1 MGQSGIL
8 IFNNFVQTA
17 FMSINLLQV
26 TTGAPVD
33 PSMTAKA
40 SSPMH
45 LWDVLQSGGA
55 IMIPLALLFV
65 LAVFFFFER
74 YIAIRKAGKI
84 DENFMRI
91 IRDHIVNGNIVAARA
106 MTKNTNNPVARII
119 DKGIQRI
126 GKPIDAIERSMES
139 IARLEMYNLE
149 RNLSVL
155 GVISRTAPIFGF
167 VGTLAGL
174 MQLFFDINTTGEFV
188 LNTIAGGLYVK
199 LVTSISGLIIGLIS
213 FLGFSFLHTQ
223 IDKTANRMEVAAADF
238 LDILQEPTK

>member
-1 MGQSGIL
+1 MIT
-8 IFNNFVQTA
+8 IYFVQLA
-17 FMSINLLQV
+17 HMSFNFLQI
-26 TTGAPVD
+26 TTGAPTDTV
-33 PSMTAKA
+33 AAVQA
-40 SSPMH
+40 SKPMQ

-55 IMIPLALLFV
+55 IMVPLALLFV

-84 DENFMRI
+84 DDNFMRI
-91 IRDHIVNGNIVAARA
+91 IRDHIVNGNIAAAKA

-126 GKPIDAIERSMES
+126 GKPIDAIERSMEG

-149 RNLSVL
+149 KNLSVL